1 MPRITLSTFLSA
13 ILQKYNR
20 KSRFR
25 IETLENIHMYE
36 SEVFDN
42 MSGETLEDYLKH
54 YNLNETRKYLKKYQ
68 RRETTR

>member
-54 YNLNETRKYLKKYQ
+54 YNLNETRRKYLKKYQ
-68 RRETTR
+68 RETTR